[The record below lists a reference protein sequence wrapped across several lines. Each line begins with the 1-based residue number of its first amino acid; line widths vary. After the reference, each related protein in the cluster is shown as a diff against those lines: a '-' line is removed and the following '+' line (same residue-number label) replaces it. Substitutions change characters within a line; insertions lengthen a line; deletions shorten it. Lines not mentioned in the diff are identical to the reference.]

1 MSAGLEIRMA
11 TEDDLPIILRFIQDL
26 AVYERLRDKCVANLD
41 KLRKT
46 LFTSPPA
53 AEVLIARLDGEP
65 VGFALFFSSYSTFLA
80 QRGIY
85 LEDLFVDP
93 AARGK
98 GVGLALLASLARLA
112 VERDCGRLEWAVLD
126 WNRLAIDFYERLG
139 ARPMTDWRT
148 YRLEGDSLTHVAGQA
163 PA

>member
-26 AVYERLRDKCVANLD
+26 AVYERLRDKCVASLD

-53 AEVLIARLDGEP
+53 AEVLIARIDGEP

-93 AARGK
+93 SARGK
-98 GVGLALLASLARLA
+98 GVGFALLASLARLS
-112 VERDCGRLEWAVLD
+112 VERDCGRLEWAVLT
-126 WNRLAIDFYERLG
+126 WNQLAIDFYERLG

-148 YRLEGDSLTHVAGQA
+148 YRLEGDSLTHVADRA